1 MPSYIPYE
9 SEERLQDPQQQH
21 ESMLISFQVFDCPLS
36 YVVSQILG
44 LEAESLTNTELQPVP
59 HGVGAGRVKKIPRGV
74 QVRIPTNPPML
85 LECTHNNSRY
95 ISLRTNAPIMSMSPG
110 TTIDHLLVCRGYRSR
125 RKRSRC

>member
-21 ESMLISFQVFDCPLS
+21 GSMLISFQVFDCPLS

-59 HGVGAGRVKKIPRGV
+59 HGVGAGRVKKFREV
-74 QVRIPTNPPML
+74 CKSEFLRIHRCYWNVP
-85 LECTHNNSRY
+85 
-95 ISLRTNAPIMSMSPG
+95 
-110 TTIDHLLVCRGYRSR
+110 TTIPITSALEPTHPS
-125 RKRSRC
+125 